1 MIADIEALEEKIAE
15 TEDKFEEI
23 KAIENG
29 YNPET
34 VTSDDKATIEETL
47 AEIEAVNP
55 DNLTDEQKAEYDEI
69 KSELEALLKEIEAA
83 DAQVDEI
90 GAEFEM
96 FDEERVTI
104 FSKDEIEALKA
115 KIEELLADTNMGE
128 AEKAKLNEYM
138 SQAEKLIEIINT
150 PAEYF
155 AVRIFYFIWDAL
167 HWLSSHVV
175 FIYNWIIA
183 MF

>member
-1 MIADIEALEEKIAE
+1 MDI
-15 TEDKFEEI
+15 
-23 KAIENG
+23 
-29 YNPET
+29 
-34 VTSDDKATIEETL
+34 
-47 AEIEAVNP
+47 
-55 DNLTDEQKAEYDEI
+55 
-69 KSELEALLKEIEAA
+69 
-83 DAQVDEI
+83 
-90 GAEFEM
+90 
-96 FDEERVTI
+96 
-104 FSKDEIEALKA
+104 KA

-155 AVRIFYFIWDAL
+155 AMRIFYFIWDAL

-175 FIYNWIIA
+175 FIFNWILA